1 MRTELSPPSE
11 WLHTCTIITGEP
23 NELREIHT
31 RIPIILRKS
40 TMMLGYPV
48 KLEKTRSEGF
58 RGAFTLSCATIWE
71 DSHQHV
77 HGDSPT
83 VEREWSALKR
93 GLMLT
98 LEIAVGTVAIFAWT
112 GGSL

>member
-1 MRTELSPPSE
+1 
-11 WLHTCTIITGEP
+11 
-23 NELREIHT
+23 
-31 RIPIILRKS
+31 
-40 TMMLGYPV
+40 MLGYPV

-71 DSHQHV
+71 HSHQHV

-112 GGSL
+112 DGSL